1 MKRVMRACLLVL
13 ACWMLVPAAASAQ
26 TTSAIAGVVK
36 DTSGAVLP
44 GVTVEASSPALI
56 ERTRSA
62 VTDGQGQYKITELR
76 PGTYSVTFTLPSFN
90 VVKRDAIEL
99 TANFTAAIN
108 VELNIGAVTETVT
121 VSGQSALVDV
131 QNVNQQKTFSRALLD
146 TVPTNKGMLGYAALV
161 PAVVSPPNAQDVGGS
176 KGELSVRMAIHGG
189 KQSDQKLLQDGMR
202 YNAMVQGGTGRAFFI
217 NPASSEE
224 IVVALGNGGSG
235 EAPTGGVMVDVV
247 PKDGGNRTSGYFL
260 ANYAGEN
267 FQGDNMDDEL
277 RTRGL
282 RTVNGVKNIYDLN
295 GAMGGP
301 FRRDKLWWFSAHRH
315 WGQELL
321 VPNLYRNATHGSPT
335 YTFTPDLSQP
345 VTGYQWNQSDNVRVT
360 WKVSERNKVTISH
373 DFQFNCPCTLSL
385 ANGNTAFEAAN
396 ESRWRSNLSQ
406 ATWTYPATDRLL
418 FSAGGTV
425 LIPRYHNQPPKEAPS
440 RTTSMISV
448 LEQTGVV
455 GGAPANFRYNVPA
468 NTNRDTQRPAQTNE
482 RFSVAYVTGTHN
494 FKTGI
499 YYQYGQS
506 WNDSEPNDFGYTYTF
521 RGGVPFQITES
532 AGPILTLGIMN
543 PDFAWYAQDQWTM
556 KRLTLSMGLRFDW
569 LRAYNPAQS
578 QVAGPLSQDR
588 SFPEQD
594 CLPCWKDINPRLGVS
609 YDVFG
614 TGRTAVKASL
624 GRYVVAETA
633 QQADAYNYA
642 TTSVNSITRSW
653 TDTTFPVGDP
663 RRGNFVPDC
672 DLKNP
677 QPNGECGIMSDVLF
691 GQLKIT
697 THPDPAALN
706 GWGKRQFNWQFG
718 TSIEQQLRGNVA
730 VSAGFYRTWYGN
742 FGLGAGPSSAAAP
755 SWESTTTDNLLVT
768 PADYQHFCVTAPVDP
783 RLGSVSGSQICGLYD
798 LIPTKAGQ
806 IDNLVTFAKNFGKQT
821 EYYNGVDVNVSARL
835 PRGAMIQGGVNW
847 GNSISNTIGLGV
859 TKSATNWC
867 FVVDNPEQMRFCEV
881 KPPYQP
887 RLKVFG
893 SVPFW
898 KGFQGA
904 ANFQSLPGA
913 PIAATWS
920 ASNAVIAP
928 GLGRN
933 LSSGTARNIELL
945 APNSVFERRIN
956 QLDLRLSKTVK
967 VGALRIQGQ
976 FDCYNALNA
985 NPVLSM
991 NTTFGPS
998 WLTPTQVLDARIFKV
1013 GVQMEF

>member
-1 MKRVMRACLLVL
+1 
-13 ACWMLVPAAASAQ
+13 MLMPAAAAAQ

-56 ERTRSA
+56 ERVRSA

-76 PGTYSVTFTLPSFN
+76 PGTYSVTFTLSGFS
-90 VVKRDAIEL
+90 VTKRDGIEL

-108 VELNIGAVTETVT
+108 VELSVGALTETVT

-224 IVVALGNGGSG
+224 IVVALANGGSG

-247 PKDGGNRTSGYFL
+247 PKDGGNRNSGYFL
-260 ANYAGEN
+260 ANYAGN
-267 FQGDNMDDEL
+267 KLQGDNIDDEL
-277 RTRGL
+277 RARGL
-282 RTVNGVKNIYDLN
+282 KTVNGIDDIYDLN

-301 FRRDKLWWFSAHRH
+301 LRHDKVWWFSAHRH

-321 VPNLYRNATHGSPT
+321 VPNLYQNATPLSPT
-335 YTFTPDLSQP
+335 YTFTPDFSNP

-360 WKVSERNKVTISH
+360 WKVSERNKVTVSH

-385 ANGNTAFEAAN
+385 ASGNTALEAAN
-396 ESRWRSNLSQ
+396 ESRWRSNMTQS
-406 ATWTYPATDRLL
+406 TWTYPATDKLL
-418 FSAGGTV
+418 FSAGATV
-425 LIPRYHNQPPKEAPS
+425 LIARYHNQAPS
-440 RTTSMISV
+440 IAPPRDSSMISV
-448 LEQTGVV
+448 VEQTGLA
-455 GGAPANFRYNVPA
+455 GGATAGFRYIAPA
-468 NTNRDTQRPAQTNE
+468 TTNRDTQRPSQTNE
-482 RFSVAYVTGTHN
+482 RFSVAYVTGSHN

-499 YYQYGQS
+499 FYEYGHS
-506 WNDSEPNDFGYTYTF
+506 WNYSKPNDFGYTYTF
-521 RGGVPFQITES
+521 RAGVPFQITES

-556 KRLTLSMGLRFDW
+556 NRLTLSMGLRFDW
-569 LRAYNPAQS
+569 LRTDNPAQS

-588 SFPEQD
+588 SFPSQD

-614 TGRTAVKASL
+614 NGRTALKASL

-633 QQADAYNYA
+633 QQADAYNFA
-642 TTSVNSITRSW
+642 NTSVNSVTRSW
-653 TDTTFPVGDP
+653 TDTTFPAGDL

-677 QPNGECGIMSDVLF
+677 QVNGECGAMSDAQF

-697 THPDPAALN
+697 THPDPDALR
-706 GWGKRQFNWQFG
+706 GWGKRQYNWQFG

-755 SWESTTTDNLLVT
+755 TWESTTTDNLLVT
-768 PADYQHFCVTAPVDP
+768 PADYQQFCVTAPVDP
-783 RLGSVSGSQICGLYD
+783 RLGGVSGGRICGLYD
-798 LIPTKAGQ
+798 LIPSKFGQ
-806 IDNLVTFAKNFGKQT
+806 VDNLVTFAKNYGKQT
-821 EYYNGVDVNVSARL
+821 EYYNGADVNVSARL
-835 PRGAMIQGGVNW
+835 LRGAMIQGGMNW

-859 TKSATNWC
+859 TRSATNWC

-893 SVPFW
+893 SVPLA
-898 KGFQGA
+898 KGFQGS

-967 VGALRIQGQ
+967 VGAFRIQGQ

-998 WLTPTQVLDARIFKV
+998 WLTPTQVLDARMFKV
-1013 GVQMEF
+1013 GVQFEF